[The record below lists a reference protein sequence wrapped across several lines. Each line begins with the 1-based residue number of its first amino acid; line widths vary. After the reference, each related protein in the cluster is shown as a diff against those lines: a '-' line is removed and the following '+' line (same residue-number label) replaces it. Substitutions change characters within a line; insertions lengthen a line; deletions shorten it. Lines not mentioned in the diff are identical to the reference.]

1 MPGGRGES
9 FTKLHTAWMAEL
21 VARGASKSE
30 WAVFCMIAQFQEP
43 GPRGTVRAWRPVKE
57 MAAVSGLSE
66 KAVRNAV
73 QGLKKKGVIRPIGK
87 AHRSRAQLYEIMP
100 GIAVST
106 GERVGNAHTHSQ
118 AKGMQVAHPNQK
130 KGCATRSPKGMQVA
144 HPNRREEP
152 ASPALRREGR
162 EKPTDRRRE
171 LRERLEGYGLH

>member
-9 FTKLHTAWMAEL
+9 FTKLHTAWIAEL

-30 WAVFCMIAQFQEP
+30 WAVFCLMAQFQDP

-57 MAAVSGLSE
+57 MAAASGMSDA
-66 KAVRNAV
+66 AVRRAV
-73 QGLKKKGVIRPIGK
+73 RGLKEKGLVRPIGK

-100 GIAVST
+100 GASVNVS
-106 GERVGNAHTHSQ
+106 ERDAETATHSVSKGGQ
-118 AKGMQVAHPNQK
+118 GGTPNGEKGVPTRSAKGGQGGAPNI
-130 KGCATRSPKGMQVA
+130 
-144 HPNRREEP
+144 REDP

-171 LRERLEGYGLH
+171 LRERLEGYGLR